1 MNYLLYIH
9 KPCQPQDLLLSHM
22 IKSTWAILLKNLPIS
37 YLYQKLILLQI
48 QPFRTKFIIYHSPV
62 IIVIGPTEFVT
73 VNTIAK
79 LAAVKVVPA
88 KLFKY
93 SAIGDANT
101 LHAYIEPI
109 HKLMKQLAI
118 NIIHLFVLNSL
129 LSSSINLLNRIS

>member
-1 MNYLLYIH
+1 MPTPRPVIIPYDKINMGNPFE
-9 KPCQPQDLLLSHM
+9 KPANIIPIPKINPPTNTTFLGPNLS
-22 IKSTWAILLKNLPIS
+22 
-37 YLYQKLILLQI
+37 
-48 QPFRTKFIIYHSPV
+48 FIIPPV

-88 KLFKY
+88 RLFKY

-118 NIIHLFVLNSL
+118 NTIHLFCVKFITL
-129 LSSSINLLNRIS
+129 LLDKFIK